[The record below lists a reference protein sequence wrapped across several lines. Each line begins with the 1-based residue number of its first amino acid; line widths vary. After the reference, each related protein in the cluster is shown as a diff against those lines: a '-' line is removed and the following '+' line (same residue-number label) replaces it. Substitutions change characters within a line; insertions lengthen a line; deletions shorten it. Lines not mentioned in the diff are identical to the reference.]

1 MSFTEW
7 AVEGGIDHDTRRQ
20 QKKPEAVFLCSPNN
34 PTGRLIPLPGEISA
48 GCGLSWRILPE
59 EYETYKDKIMSL
71 DIPVEQT
78 VEVRI

>member
-1 MSFTEW
+1 M
-7 AVEGGIDHDTRRQ
+7 AVYRASKEELYDIDIKTTTAAMAMEKKCSEEGI
-20 QKKPEAVFLCSPNN
+20 P
-34 PTGRLIPLPGEISA
+34 GRLIPLPGEISA

>member
-1 MSFTEW
+1 M
-7 AVEGGIDHDTRRQ
+7 R
-20 QKKPEAVFLCSPNN
+20 QKKNYMILTFKTTTAAMAMEKKCSEEGIP
-34 PTGRLIPLPGEISA
+34 GRLMPLPGEISA